1 MRTDGRKFVMV
12 YYGRNLHDVSCS
24 LMALTEVLTRNL
36 GAENVKNDKLH
47 YEVLTPKICI
57 RGVSWDDMRF
67 GRLTGLKADEC
78 FGFGKERAKY
88 VSKKTLD
95 EITYDRD
102 LLGYILEIEADI
114 VASLNRKENNV

>member
-12 YYGRNLHDVSCS
+12 YYGRNLQEVTSS
-24 LMALTEVLTRNL
+24 LTALTEVLSRNL
-36 GAENVKNDKLH
+36 GEENVKIDKLH
-47 YEVLTPKICI
+47 REVLTPNICI

-102 LLGYILEIEADI
+102 LLSYILEMDAET
-114 VASLNRKENNV
+114 VAGLNRKENNV